1 MKSTA
6 TLTVLKML
14 EGLPESI
21 QDRVVEHL
29 RDYIE
34 DMREEAQWAESF
46 SQSQEKLA
54 SFAHQARKDKAEGR
68 ASSMDFGKLGI
79 SHEEDNIF

>member
-6 TLTVLKML
+6 TLTVVKMI

-54 SFAHQARKDKAEGR
+54 SLAQQARKDKADGK
-68 ASSMDFGKLGI
+68 AMSMDFDRL
-79 SHEEDNIF
+79 

>member
-6 TLTVLKML
+6 TLTIEKML
-14 EGLPESI
+14 GGLPESI

-34 DMREEAQWAESF
+34 DIREEAQWAESF
-46 SQSQEKLA
+46 SRSQEKLA
-54 SFAHQARKDKAEGR
+54 SLAQQAHKDKENGKAIP
-68 ASSMDFGKLGI
+68 MDFESL
-79 SHEEDNIF
+79 

>member
-1 MKSTA
+1 MKSSA
-6 TLTVLKML
+6 TLTIVKML

-21 QDRVVEHL
+21 QDRVVEHI

-34 DMREEAQWAESF
+34 DMREEAQWAETF

-54 SFAHQARKDKAEGR
+54 SLAQQARKDKANGK
-68 ASSMDFGKLGI
+68 AISMDFDKL
-79 SHEEDNIF
+79 

>member
-6 TLTVLKML
+6 TLTIVKML
-14 EGLPESI
+14 EGLPETI

-54 SFAHQARKDKAEGR
+54 SLAQQARKDKAEGR
-68 ASSMDFGKLGI
+68 ANSMDFGKL
-79 SHEEDNIF
+79 

>member
-6 TLTVLKML
+6 TLTIVKML
-14 EGLPESI
+14 EGLPEAI
-21 QDRVVEHL
+21 QDRVIEHL

-46 SQSQEKLA
+46 SQSQVKLA
-54 SFAHQARKDKAEGR
+54 SLAQQARKDKAEGR
-68 ASSMDFGKLGI
+68 ASSMDFEKL
-79 SHEEDNIF
+79 